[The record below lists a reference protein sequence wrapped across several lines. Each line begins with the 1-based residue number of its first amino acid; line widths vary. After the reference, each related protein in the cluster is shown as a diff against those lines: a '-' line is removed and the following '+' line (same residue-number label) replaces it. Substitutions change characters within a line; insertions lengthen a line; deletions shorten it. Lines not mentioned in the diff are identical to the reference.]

1 MESEADR
8 QFDAGD
14 YIQAEKLYR
23 EALATLAEQGGGELA
38 ARVQYNLCLTLSMQ
52 RKYEQAI
59 PLLRGLATSLSA
71 RTDRYAPCPVSTL
84 VLWRTVTKDE
94 LLHRHDASHFGQQEV
109 GALRLLAE
117 ALNAT
122 GETEE
127 ADKVLLQVTQVE
139 SAA

>member
-8 QFDAGD
+8 QFDTGD

-52 RKYEQAI
+52 RKFEQAI
-59 PLLRGLATSLSA
+59 PLLRGLSTSLSA
-71 RTDRYAPCPVSTL
+71 RTDRYAPCPISSLVSKIQMTI
-84 VLWRTVTKDE
+84 
-94 LLHRHDASHFGQQEV
+94 LLRRHDVSHFGQQEV

-127 ADKVLLQVTQVE
+127 ADKILLQVTQVE